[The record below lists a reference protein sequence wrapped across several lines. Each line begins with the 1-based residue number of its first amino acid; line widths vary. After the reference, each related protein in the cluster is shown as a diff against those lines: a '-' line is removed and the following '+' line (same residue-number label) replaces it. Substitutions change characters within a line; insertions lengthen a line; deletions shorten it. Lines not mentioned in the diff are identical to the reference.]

1 MLYINEIFK
10 MSWVQTRREKYYP
23 PLDVRSVIFQG
34 LLDGNL
40 AVNRAK
46 TDPRQETLIVL
57 IATYPQKPTVGWIRI
72 NNLG

>member
-1 MLYINEIFK
+1 MRG
-10 MSWVQTRREKYYP
+10 VRTRREKYSP
-23 PLDVRSVIFQG
+23 PFECPVCNFFQG

-46 TDPRQETLIVL
+46 TDPKQETLIVL

-72 NNLG
+72 NNVG